1 MEGPKRHAHPRRRSG
16 QTGIG
21 WFDLAVPER
30 AYLFGLLQ
38 TDGSHTQGTRNR
50 GRIQL
55 ELAGSDAA
63 LLEQLVSLCPWHS
76 TVRYRTRDTNF
87 RADYQSAVWTLSSWD
102 ARIELTDLG
111 FPPGP
116 KSHSASPPIVPH
128 SERDYLRGLIDGDG
142 SLGFTSA
149 GRPFVSFVSAS
160 EPLARYVEARFEA
173 LTGVRRRTNRTA
185 RDGLFNPML
194 QSEAAV
200 AVATHLYH
208 PGDLALARKA
218 EVSSAVSA
226 WVRPATM
233 RRAYT
238 ARRWTA
244 AEDEIVRSDIG
255 VAAAAALL
263 KRTVSSVSMRRW
275 RLARDPRESAG

>member
-1 MEGPKRHAHPRRRSG
+1 MHCGPRPQRVQEGGKLG
-16 QTGIG
+16 QG
-21 WFDLAVPER
+21 
-30 AYLFGLLQ
+30 
-38 TDGSHTQGTRNR
+38 H
-50 GRIQL
+50 
-55 ELAGSDAA
+55 AA

-87 RADYQSAVWTLSSWD
+87 RADYRSAAWTLSSWD
-102 ARIELTDLG
+102 ARTELTDLG

-116 KSHSASPPIVPH
+116 KAHSASPPTVPH

-185 RDGLFNPML
+185 RDGVFNPMI

-200 AVATHLYH
+200 AVAMHLYRS
-208 PGDLALARKA
+208 GDLALARKA

-226 WVRPATM
+226 WVRPATT

-238 ARRWTA
+238 ARRWTE
-244 AEDEIVRSDIG
+244 AEDEIVRSDIS
-255 VAAAAALL
+255 VAAAAVRLR
-263 KRTVSSVSMRRW
+263 RTVSSVSMRRW
-275 RLARDPRESAG
+275 RLARGPGGSDG